1 MKFCSCVFDKEE
13 TESDIGIICDFFII
27 HVTISE
33 FLVGGLSLWVDAV
46 VCFDVY
52 HVCIAILPSLSLLS
66 QGRLGI
72 GPRVDYRLFLSRSME
87 VFWQFPGP
95 PKLM

>member
-1 MKFCSCVFDKEE
+1 MTVDEVLLLCIWQEE

-33 FLVGGLSLWVDAV
+33 FFGGGLSLWVDAV

-52 HVCIAILPSLSLLS
+52 HVT
-66 QGRLGI
+66 
-72 GPRVDYRLFLSRSME
+72 
-87 VFWQFPGP
+87 
-95 PKLM
+95 